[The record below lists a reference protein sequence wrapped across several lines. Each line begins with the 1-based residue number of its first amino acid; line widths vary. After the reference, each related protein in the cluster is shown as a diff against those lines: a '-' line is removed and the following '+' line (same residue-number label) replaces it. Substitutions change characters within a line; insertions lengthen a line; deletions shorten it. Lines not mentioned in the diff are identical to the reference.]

1 MAKSDLIAFIK
12 TLEVYIENHPVK
24 EVPIKGFE
32 KGKDFEETTM
42 EVPEQ
47 PTGKYKYSPKKL
59 RARKII
65 QEDYLDE
72 LMAEHDGLLV

>member
-32 KGKDFEETTM
+32 KGKDFEETTL
-42 EVPEQ
+42 EVPAAVPEQ
-47 PTGKYKYSPKKL
+47 ATGKYKYSPKKL

-65 QEDYLDE
+65 
-72 LMAEHDGLLV
+72 